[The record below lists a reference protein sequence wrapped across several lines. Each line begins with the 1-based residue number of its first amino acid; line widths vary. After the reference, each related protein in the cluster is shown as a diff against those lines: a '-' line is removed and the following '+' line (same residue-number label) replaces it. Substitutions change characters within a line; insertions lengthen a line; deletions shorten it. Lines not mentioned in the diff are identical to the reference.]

1 MATHSSV
8 LAGRIPGMGDPGGL
22 PSMGSHR
29 VRHDWSDLAAFI
41 SKITLSFLVCFFPTE
56 VNSSFLT
63 LKRKS
68 ILSFLF
74 CHGIFS
80 LILKRLFAYIY
91 LDLEYY
97 LKVSF
102 ASWLLF
108 SGRLFFS
115 WSILKQGRSGTSL
128 GVAIDGAHESCCIH
142 IGRAWRRHPSVL
154 EQTCLEVLWK
164 SSPTLWIY
172 VSIL

>member
-1 MATHSSV
+1 MTEQFHFHTLEKEMATHSTV
-8 LAGRIPGMGDPGGL
+8 LAGRIPGMGEPGGL
-22 PSMGSHR
+22 HR
-29 VRHDWSDLAAFI
+29 VGHEWSDLAAFI
-41 SKITLSFLVCFFPTE
+41 SKLTLSFLVCFFPTE

-108 SGRLFFS
+108 SRRLFFS
-115 WSILKQGRSGTSL
+115 WSILKQGTSDTSL
-128 GVAIDGAHESCCIH
+128 GVAIDSAYKRDAVFI
-142 IGRAWRRHPSVL
+142 
-154 EQTCLEVLWK
+154 
-164 SSPTLWIY
+164 
-172 VSIL
+172 